1 MPAGYSTRCKVCNH
15 PRRAEIERWHFEEGA
30 SYREIERRLEGA
42 TSFVAIG
49 RHFREHCNVQEEA
62 AVRYRAAQER
72 FDEQVEKRLTDL
84 ERLDDS
90 IDRAHRL
97 SKAAGETIE
106 QLVRNGGKLP
116 KTLVDLYA
124 AASAEL
130 RQTKK
135 TKMEALGEDPEGKK
149 AEAVQSLVDLLLA
162 AGEEA

>member
-15 PRRAEIERWHFEEGA
+15 PRRVEIEQWHLECGIG
-30 SYREIERRLEGA
+30 YREIERRLNGEI
-42 TSFVAIG
+42 TNPAIR
-49 RHFREHCNVQEEA
+49 RHFLEHCNVQEEA
-62 AVRYRAAQER
+62 AVRYQAAQER
-72 FDEQVEKRLTDL
+72 FEEKVEKRLSDL

-97 SKAAGETIE
+97 SKAAGEAIG
-106 QLVRNGGKLP
+106 QLVQSGEKLP

-130 RQTKK
+130 RQTQK

-149 AEAVQSLVDLLLA
+149 AEAVQSLVDLLLTV
-162 AGEEA
+162 GEEA